1 MLKQKE
7 PVPPGLSLPGLTAKA
22 ADTSSSYKRNCRRR
36 RALSRFRR
44 GSLNITQ
51 FFLYRITEETEN
63 VKMKFYLRS

>member
-7 PVPPGLSLPGLTAKA
+7 PVPPGLSLLGLTAKA

-51 FFLYRITEETEN
+51 FFL
-63 VKMKFYLRS
+63 